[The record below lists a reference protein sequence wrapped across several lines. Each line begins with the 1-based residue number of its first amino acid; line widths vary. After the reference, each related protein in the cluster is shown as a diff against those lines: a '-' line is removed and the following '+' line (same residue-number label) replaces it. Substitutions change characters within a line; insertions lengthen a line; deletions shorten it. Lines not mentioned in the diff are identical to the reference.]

1 MDVLKASGK
10 DIDHEQHE
18 TYEVYYL
25 PYEPNLRDRIY
36 SKYGDQRY
44 TLMRKLLSLWELL
57 TQNFNS
63 AVLPYRNLNQ
73 FAEQYLLKNPE
84 VTRMI
89 ITANPFPLFKFGYL
103 LKKKFS
109 IKWIADY
116 RDDWSTTEIDK
127 PTSLAQRLLARI
139 NSYYE
144 RKWVGSAECITS
156 ISDYYTDKI
165 STFVNKPGHTIYNG
179 YNELPTATA
188 EPSLFQDFT
197 ITYCG
202 TLYARQNIELFL
214 DALKKLIDHA
224 EDKLSIKLHLSGISF
239 FDATQTDRVMNY
251 MKDYS
256 DNLIVVDRLP
266 KAEMIEVEKRSHL
279 LLMMGHTRLKGITSS
294 KLYEYISFRKPVLLC
309 PPDGDLMES
318 ILKRTGLGLYANSSE
333 EAYVILDKFYHDFL
347 NSIQISVEVNEE
359 GLKALSARNQTHK
372 MAEILST
379 L

>member
-1 MDVLKASGK
+1 MSIFVDVYFFHLMVCKSNETTFLDSLKKVLIIAYFFPPCNMAGAHRPFAWAQYLKEQGLFPIIITRSWQHEISTPMDVLKASGK

-36 SKYGDQRY
+36 SKYGDRRY
-44 TLMRKLLSLWELL
+44 TLLRKLLSLWELL

-103 LKKKFS
+103 LKNKFN

-127 PTSLAQRLLARI
+127 PTSTAQRLLARM

-144 RKWVGSAECITS
+144 RKWVGSSECITS
-156 ISDYYTDKI
+156 ISNYYTNKI
-165 STFVNKPGHTIYNG
+165 SAFVNKPGHTIYNG
-179 YNELPTATA
+179 YNELDTATA
-188 EPSLFQDFT
+188 ESSLFQEFT

-214 DALKKLIDHA
+214 DSLKKLIDHA
-224 EDKLSIKLHLSGISF
+224 DNKLSIKLHLSGISF
-239 FDATQTDRVMNY
+239 FDATQTARVH
-251 MKDYS
+251 S
-256 DNLIVVDRLP
+256 
-266 KAEMIEVEKRSHL
+266 
-279 LLMMGHTRLKGITSS
+279 
-294 KLYEYISFRKPVLLC
+294 
-309 PPDGDLMES
+309 
-318 ILKRTGLGLYANSSE
+318 
-333 EAYVILDKFYHDFL
+333 
-347 NSIQISVEVNEE
+347 
-359 GLKALSARNQTHK
+359 
-372 MAEILST
+372 
-379 L
+379 